1 MLMRIILLTA
11 SLLILPSLLFAQVQT
26 ITIEDAIDLA
36 LENNYQLK
44 QAENNLT
51 LSRVQERS
59 AIADFFPNLSA
70 NASRGRN
77 VGRQFDNTTGDFGD
91 FTINSFST
99 GLNSSVTIFNGFNN
113 INSLRAAQ
121 QETLSREEQL
131 QRVRENII
139 FNTSS
144 RYLEY
149 LLTQQLLEIA
159 QETLQTSMQ
168 QLEQVRAQVEVGARP
183 TVDLLNQESIVAG
196 NELQVVN
203 RRNDVNFIRLQL
215 IRTLQIDPLG
225 EYVFVIPEID
235 QSSAVVSDYDLQEMV
250 EIALESRS
258 DLKSELRGI
267 EAALYNLKST
277 RANYYPTLSLS
288 GSFRTSYNDRNPAS
302 YSDQLTD
309 QNVSRNIGLSL
320 NIPIFNRLNTRTA
333 VQAQEIQ
340 YKNAQ
345 LSLENTRLS
354 VIQEVN
360 QAYNDYTALIQELE
374 SSEKAFI
381 AAERAFET
389 EQQRYEV
396 GASTLIELSQAN
408 NAFVEA
414 QANKIQTLYNFFFQE
429 KLLDYYLGRLD
440 TDIQF

>member
-1 MLMRIILLTA
+1 MHKLLLTA
-11 SLLILPSLLFAQVQT
+11 ILLVLPALLFGQART
-26 ITIEDAIDLA
+26 LTIEDAIEIA

-51 LSRVQERS
+51 LSRAQERS
-59 AIADFFPNLSA
+59 ALADFFPNLSA

-113 INSLRAAQ
+113 INSLRASRH
-121 QETLSREEQL
+121 ETLSRQELL
-131 QRVRENII
+131 QRVRESII

-144 RYLEY
+144 RYLQY
-149 LLTQQLLEIA
+149 LLSQQLLEIA
-159 QETLQTSMQ
+159 EETLDTSQQ

-183 TVDLLNQESIVAG
+183 TVDLLNQESIVAN

-203 RRNDVNFIRLQL
+203 RRNDVNFSRLQL
-215 IRTLQIDPLG
+215 VRTLQIDPLG
-225 EYVFVIPEID
+225 EYQFVTPELD
-235 QSSAVVSDYDLQEMV
+235 ETSAVATEYDLQEMV
-250 EIALESRS
+250 SIALENRS
-258 DLKSELRGI
+258 DLRSEMESI
-267 EAALYNLKST
+267 EVAYYNLKST

-288 GSFRTSYNDRNPAS
+288 GSIRTSYNDRNTLS
-302 YSDQLTD
+302 YTDQLTD
-309 QNVSRNIGLSL
+309 QNISRNLGLSL

-333 VQAQEIQ
+333 VQAQEIS
-340 YKNAQ
+340 YKNAR
-345 LSLENTRLS
+345 LSLENTQLN

-360 QAYNDYTALIQELE
+360 QAYNDYIALVQELE
-374 SSEKAFI
+374 STEKAFI

-396 GASTLIELSQAN
+396 GATTLIELSQAN

-414 QANKIQTLYNFFFQE
+414 QSNRIQTLYNFIFQE
-429 KLLDYYLGRLD
+429 KLLDFYLGRLG
-440 TDIQF
+440 TDVQF

>member
-1 MLMRIILLTA
+1 MQMRTLLLTA
-11 SLLILPSLLFAQVQT
+11 SLLLLPSIIFGQMQT

-51 LSRVQERS
+51 ISRVQERS

-70 NASRGRN
+70 NASGGRN
-77 VGRQFDNTTGDFGD
+77 IGRQFDNTTGDFGD

-99 GLNSSVTIFNGFNN
+99 GLSSNVTIFNGFSN

-121 QETLSREEQL
+121 SETLSREEQL

-139 FNTSS
+139 FNTAS
-144 RYLEY
+144 RYLQY
-149 LLTQQLLEIA
+149 LLSQQLLDISE
-159 QETLQTSMQ
+159 ETLQTSLQ

-203 RRNDVNFIRLQL
+203 RRNDLNFSRLQL

-225 EYVFVIPEID
+225 EYEFVTPEID
-235 QSSAVVSDYDLQEMV
+235 QSSAVVRDYDLQEMV
-250 EIALESRS
+250 QIALESRS
-258 DLKSELRGI
+258 DLKSELQSI
-267 EAALYNLKST
+267 EAAMFNLKST
-277 RANYYPTLSLS
+277 RANFYPTLSLS
-288 GSFRTSYNDRNPAS
+288 GSFRTSYNDRNPS
-302 YSDQLTD
+302 SFSDQMTD
-309 QNVSRNIGLSL
+309 QNINRNIGLSL

-360 QAYNDYTALIQELE
+360 QAYNDYIAITQELE

-414 QANKIQTLYNFFFQE
+414 QSNRIQTLYNFFFQE
-429 KLLDYYLGRLD
+429 KLLDYYIGRLD

>member
-1 MLMRIILLTA
+1 MRIILLTA
-11 SLLILPSLLFAQVQT
+11 SLLFFPTLLFSQVQT
-26 ITIEDAIDLA
+26 ITIEDAIDIA

-70 NASRGRN
+70 SASRGRN
-77 VGRQFDNTTGDFGD
+77 IGRQFDNTTGEFGD
-91 FTINSFST
+91 FTINSFGA
-99 GLNSSVTIFNGFNN
+99 GLSSGLTIFNGFSN

-121 QETLSREEQL
+121 HETLSREEQL

-139 FNTSS
+139 FNTAS
-144 RYLEY
+144 RYLQY
-149 LLTQQLLEIA
+149 LLSQQLLEIA
-159 QETLQTSMQ
+159 EETLQTSEQ

-203 RRNDVNFIRLQL
+203 RRNDLNFSRLQL
-215 IRTLQIDPLG
+215 VRTLQIDPLG
-225 EYVFVIPEID
+225 DYEFITPEID
-235 QSSAVVSDYDLQEMV
+235 QSSAVVRDYDLQQMV
-250 EIALESRS
+250 ETALESRS
-258 DLKSELRGI
+258 DLKSELQGI

-277 RANYYPTLSLS
+277 RANYYPTLTLS
-288 GSFRTSYNDRNPAS
+288 GSFRTSYNDRNPSS
-302 YSDQLTD
+302 YRDQLTD
-309 QNVSRNIGLSL
+309 QNINRNIGLSL

-345 LSLENTRLS
+345 LSLENTRLN

-360 QAYNDYTALIQELE
+360 QAYNDYVAIVQELE
-374 SSEKAFI
+374 SSEKAFV

-414 QANKIQTLYNFFFQE
+414 QSNRIQTLYNFFFQE
-429 KLLDYYLGRLD
+429 KLLDYYIGRLD
-440 TDIQF
+440 TNIQF